1 MLVAQLVKAGDK
13 LFFIFLNKKNTSI
26 EKMIEIVLLIN
37 YYASSLFKKSHC
49 AVHYVFLLCFVLIGN

>member
-1 MLVAQLVKAGDK
+1 MKAGDK